1 MSFETE
7 FESHLKKFNTAPFMF
22 IGSGLSSR
30 YINTEG
36 WGTLLSKVCL
46 ELKLKSNFHYY
57 NSKSSNDLTAVAS
70 LMANDLFEDWWEDDR
85 FIDSRTSFEQHV
97 KDPESPLK
105 FEICQY
111 LSKNEGI
118 INAEMEKEYR
128 LFKKINVEGIIT
140 TNWDLLLE
148 KTFPEYNTFIGQ
160 DKLIFN
166 NSIDVGEIYKIH
178 GCVSRPNSLVVTSKD
193 YEQFHLK
200 NPYLAAKLLTIFM
213 EHPIIF
219 LGYNIGDTNI
229 HSILNSIIKILDKHT
244 IEKLK
249 DRLIF
254 CERDESVTETTIND
268 GNYLINELN
277 LPIKR
282 IRYKSLEDVYKILA
296 NNNRKLPIKIL
307 RHMKHMVYDF
317 VKNTKSKSKV
327 YLADETNIGLLDIE
341 KVQFVYG
348 FGIKENLSSLGIKG
362 VSSRDLL
369 LDVINQDLQI
379 DHGALCKAALPTIQG
394 KYLPYFKYLRLAN
407 LLDENGNIP
416 INDETNELSPALIDK
431 INAIKIE
438 DFYPVSQYL
447 SKKESIN
454 QKYNSVNNLIA
465 GETEEH
471 AMIYIPMLDIE
482 NINSDELLNYLKNK
496 NLKTEDL
503 KTQVRK
509 LICLY
514 DFLKYRKQI

>member
-1 MSFETE
+1 MNFQTDFEA
-7 FESHLKKFNTAPFMF
+7 HLKKFNTAPYMF
-22 IGSGLSSR
+22 IGSGISSR
-30 YINTEG
+30 YIGTEG
-36 WGTLLSKVCL
+36 WATLLENVCVDL
-46 ELKLKSNFHYY
+46 NLKSSFHYY
-57 NSKSSNDLTAVAS
+57 NSKSSNNLTTVAS
-70 LMANDLFEDWWEDDR
+70 LMAEDLFEDWWRIEQ
-85 FIDSRTSFEQHV
+85 FATSRKSFEKYV
-97 KDPESPLK
+97 KDTESPLK
-105 FEICQY
+105 YEICQY
-111 LSKNEGI
+111 LLRNEVI
-118 INAEMEKEYR
+118 INTEMQSEYQ
-128 LFKKINVEGIIT
+128 LLKKINVEGIIT
-140 TNWDLLLE
+140 TNWDVLLE
-148 KTFPEYNTFIGQ
+148 KTFAEFNTFIGQ

-166 NSIDVGEIYKIH
+166 NSVDVGEIYKIH
-178 GCVSRPNSLVVTSKD
+178 GCVTRPNSLVVTNKD

-219 LGYNIGDTNI
+219 LGYNIGDANI

-254 CERDESVTETTIND
+254 CERDESISETTMND
-268 GNYLINELN
+268 GNYLIDELN

-282 IRYKSLEDVYKILA
+282 IRYKSLEDIYKVLA

-317 VKNTKSKSKV
+317 VKNSKSKSKV
-327 YLADETNIGLLDIE
+327 YLADDTNIGRLDIE
-341 KVQFVYG
+341 KLQFVYG

-379 DHGALCKAALPTIQG
+379 DHGAVCKAALPTIQG

-416 INDETNELSPALIDK
+416 INDDTNEIAPALIEK
-431 INAIKIE
+431 INNIKIE
-438 DFYPVSQYL
+438 DFYPVSQYF
-447 SKKESIN
+447 SKKVTIN
-454 QKYNSVNNLIA
+454 ENYNSVAELLA
-465 GETEEH
+465 GETEDH
-471 AMIYIPMLDIE
+471 ALIYISMLDIE
-482 NINSDELLNYLKNK
+482 KINPNELLKYLKAK
-496 NLKTEDL
+496 NMKTDDL
-503 KTQVRK
+503 STQVRK

>member
-36 WGTLLSKVCL
+36 WGTLLSKVCS

-57 NSKSSNDLTAVAS
+57 NSKSSNDLTTVAS
-70 LMANDLFEDWWEDDR
+70 LMANDLFEDWWKDDR
-85 FIDSRTSFEQHV
+85 FIDSRASFEQHV

-105 FEICQY
+105 YEICQY

-128 LFKKINVEGIIT
+128 LLKKINVEGIIT

-148 KTFPEYNTFIGQ
+148 KTFPEFNTFIGQ

-166 NSIDVGEIYKIH
+166 NSIDIGEIYKIH
-178 GCVSRPNSLVVTSKD
+178 GCVSSPNSLVVTSKD

-229 HSILNSIIKILDKHT
+229 HSILNSIIKILDKQT

-438 DFYPVSQYL
+438 DFHPVSQYL

>member
-1 MSFETE
+1 MSFEKE

-70 LMANDLFEDWWEDDR
+70 LMANDLFEDWWKDDR
-85 FIDSRTSFEQHV
+85 FIDSRLSFEQHV
-97 KDPESPLK
+97 KDMESPLK
-105 FEICQY
+105 FEICKY

-128 LFKKINVEGIIT
+128 LLKKINVEGIIT

-148 KTFPEYNTFIGQ
+148 KTFPEFNTFIGQ

-166 NSIDVGEIYKIH
+166 NSIDLGEIYKIH
-178 GCVSRPNSLVVTSKD
+178 GCVSKPNSLVVTSKD

-327 YLADETNIGLLDIE
+327 YLADETNIGLLDTE

-369 LDVINQDLQI
+369 LDVINQDLKI

-416 INDETNELSPALIDK
+416 INDETNEISPALIDK

-482 NINSDELLNYLKNK
+482 NINSDELLDYLKNK